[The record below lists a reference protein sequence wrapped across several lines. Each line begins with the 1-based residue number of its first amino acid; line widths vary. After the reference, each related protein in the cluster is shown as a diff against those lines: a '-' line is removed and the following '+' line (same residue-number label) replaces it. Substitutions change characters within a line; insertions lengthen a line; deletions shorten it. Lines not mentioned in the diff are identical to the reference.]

1 MTPSQPDPDRPA
13 DAPHTASVDGD
24 VASDDAI
31 LDRSLAL
38 VRYLRLHCEWDAA
51 QTPTSLLPHLI
62 EEAHEVADAVATR
75 DDAALTSELGDL
87 LLNVAFQ
94 IVLGEE
100 RAAFTAEEVVASL
113 EGKMRRR
120 HPHLYGDGERVDW
133 DELKRREREGDDV
146 AAHGLLHGV
155 APGLE
160 PLSRAQRIQERVAA
174 VGFDWP
180 DANGAFDKVTEEVA
194 EVRELID
201 ARAAGNHRVDT
212 DTIDDDRVAEEIGDL
227 IFAVV
232 NLARLS
238 GVHAMQALTLANA
251 KFERRFKA
259 LEALTADRG
268 VVLGEATLEELDEV
282 WDEVKRRENRSG

>member
-13 DAPHTASVDGD
+13 DAPRTASVDGD
-24 VASDDAI
+24 VASDNAI

-38 VRYLRLHCEWDAA
+38 VRYLRRHCEWDAA

-75 DDAALTSELGDL
+75 DDAALTAELGDL
-87 LLNVAFQ
+87 LLNIAFQ

-100 RAAFTAEEVVASL
+100 RAALTAEDVVAAL
-113 EGKMRRR
+113 ERKMRRR

-133 DELKRREREGDDV
+133 DELKRREREGNDV
-146 AAHGLLHGV
+146 ATHGLLHGV
-155 APGLE
+155 ASGLD
-160 PLSRAQRIQERVAA
+160 PLSRAHRIQELVAA

-180 DANGAFDKVTEEVA
+180 DAHGAFDKVTEEVA
-194 EVRELID
+194 EVRELIE
-201 ARAAGNHRVDT
+201 ARGVDN
-212 DTIDDDRVAEEIGDL
+212 DRDNDRMSEEIGDL

-238 GVHAMQALTLANA
+238 GVHAMSALTLANA
-251 KFERRFKA
+251 KFERRFTA
-259 LEALTADRG
+259 LEALASQRG
-268 VVLGEATLEELDEV
+268 VVVRESTLAQLDV
-282 WDEVKRRENRSG
+282 LWDEVKRREDSG

>member
-24 VASDDAI
+24 VAPDDAI

-75 DDAALTSELGDL
+75 DDAALASELGDL
-87 LLNVAFQ
+87 LLNIAFQ

-100 RAAFTAEEVVASL
+100 RAAFTAGDVVTAL
-113 EGKMRRR
+113 ERKMRRR

-133 DELKRREREGDDV
+133 DELKRREHEAGGV
-146 AAHGLLHGV
+146 AAGGLLHRV
-155 APGLE
+155 ASGLE

-180 DANGAFDKVTEEVA
+180 DANGAFAKAAEELD

-201 ARAAGNHRVDT
+201 ARGSDSER
-212 DTIDDDRVAEEIGDL
+212 IDMEHMSEEIGDL

-232 NLARLS
+232 NVARLS
-238 GVHAMQALTLANA
+238 GVHAMRALILANA
-251 KFERRFKA
+251 KFERRFNA
-259 LEALTADRG
+259 LESLAAERG
-268 VVLGEATLEELDEV
+268 LVLGEATLEELDEV
-282 WDEVKRRENRSG
+282 WDEVKRHEDSG

>member
-1 MTPSQPDPDRPA
+1 MTPSQPDPDRAA
-13 DAPHTASVDGD
+13 DAPHAASADGD
-24 VASDDAI
+24 VVSDDAI

-51 QTPTSLLPHLI
+51 QTPASLLPHLI

-100 RAAFTAEEVVASL
+100 RGALTADDVVTTL
-113 EGKMRRR
+113 ERKMRRR
-120 HPHLYGDGERVDW
+120 HPHLYGDGERVAW
-133 DELKRREREGDDV
+133 DELKRLEREGEGVAAQRLLHDV
-146 AAHGLLHGV
+146 AS
-155 APGLE
+155 GLE
-160 PLSRAQRIQERVAA
+160 PLSRAQRIQERVAS

-180 DANGAFDKVTEEVA
+180 DANGAFDKVIEEVD
-194 EVRELID
+194 EVRDLID
-201 ARAAGNHRVDT
+201 ARDAGDPLDDAATGG
-212 DTIDDDRVAEEIGDL
+212 DRMTEEIGDL

-232 NLARLS
+232 NLARLT

-251 KFERRFKA
+251 KFERRFNA
-259 LEALTADRG
+259 LEALAAERG
-268 VVLGEATLEELDEV
+268 MVLGDASLEELDEV